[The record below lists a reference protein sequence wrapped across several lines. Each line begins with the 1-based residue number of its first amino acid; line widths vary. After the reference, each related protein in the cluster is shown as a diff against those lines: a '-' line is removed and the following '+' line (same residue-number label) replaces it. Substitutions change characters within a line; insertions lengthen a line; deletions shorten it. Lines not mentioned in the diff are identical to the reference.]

1 MQLVPGRLSG
11 TTDFCILV
19 GYRVTMGTR
28 RDLWLLLPA
37 PVRRL
42 PADLAAVLI
51 LSGLTVG
58 SVFIPVVEETPIR
71 VLFGLVFVLFLPG
84 YAFIAALFPEAGM
97 GPPAADPSDNESTAV
112 DHNDTDAKPN
122 EQVSVLSAPI
132 DRGIDSIE
140 RVALSFGLSIAIV
153 PLVGL
158 VLNFTPFGI
167 RLVPIVISITGL
179 TVLLTV
185 IAAVRRWELP
195 PEDRFNVPYRRWID
209 AGRAELFEP
218 GSNTDAV
225 LNILLAL
232 SVLLAVSSVA
242 YAVTVPPQGEQFTE
256 FYILTEDDGG
266 DLIADDYPE
275 TLVVGDP
282 YPLHV
287 GIGNNE
293 HEPTT
298 YTVIVQLQRVK
309 IEMTTP
315 TDESAETLE
324 ENNENATTEQSVQ
337 VLERAELDRYTD
349 VLQHN
354 TTSVE
359 QRELTPTGELTGE
372 ELRLTFLL
380 YKGDP
385 PTDPTHDTAYRELH
399 LWVDVTVSDEVLT

>member
-1 MQLVPGRLSG
+1 
-11 TTDFCILV
+11 
-19 GYRVTMGTR
+19 
-28 RDLWLLLPA
+28 
-37 PVRRL
+37 
-42 PADLAAVLI
+42 
-51 LSGLTVG
+51 LTVG

-282 YPLHV
+282 HPLHV

-337 VLERAELDRYTD
+337 VLERAELDRYTN

-359 QRELTPTGELTGE
+359 PRELTPTGELTGE